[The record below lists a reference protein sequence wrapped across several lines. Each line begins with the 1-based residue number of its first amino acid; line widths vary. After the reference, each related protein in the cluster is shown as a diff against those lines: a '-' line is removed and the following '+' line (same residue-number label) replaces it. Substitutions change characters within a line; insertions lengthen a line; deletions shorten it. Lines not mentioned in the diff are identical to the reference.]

1 MGPRA
6 LAGSTASLALVGG
19 LIGSANPTR
28 NAVESLL
35 FTPTSGDQSV
45 GAVDL
50 SQVGAR
56 VTYIDDVRAYH
67 LPVGHWPATWRKGNG
82 PLLDNGE
89 RVEIEIS
96 LQNLTRLSDRAH
108 VSAYSFKRVGE
119 RC

>member
-1 MGPRA
+1 MVLLALVGVAALFVFPELTAGIRGAERSREVGPRA

-56 VTYIDDVRAYH
+56 VTSIDDVRAYH
-67 LPVGHWPATWRKGNG
+67 LPVGHWSAT
-82 PLLDNGE
+82 
-89 RVEIEIS
+89 
-96 LQNLTRLSDRAH
+96 
-108 VSAYSFKRVGE
+108 
-119 RC
+119 